1 MPLYNPLG
9 CSSNAFTVLAVPLV
23 DATAANINQER
34 GFYAKPGRRLK
45 TSAVSSIGKYWIG
58 ALSGTR
64 VTPDVGA
71 TVSVV
76 GARGLRRRAVTTRTR
91 IIGARVTVV
100 AVCVDHALGFFADTA
115 LTDAGAAAV
124 RLAGF
129 TLHGVSADAALVE
142 ILACVTELIGTFV
155 LVVLAVF
162 VGPAFTL
169 LCATE
174 PH

>member
-1 MPLYNPLG
+1 MVAPGNRVT
-9 CSSNAFTVLAVPLV
+9 TV
-23 DATAANINQER
+23 
-34 GFYAKPGRRLK
+34 F
-45 TSAVSSIGKYWIG
+45 
-58 ALSGTR
+58 GTR
-64 VTPDVGA
+64 VIVIAVGDGILAA
-71 TVSVV
+71 T
-76 GARGLRRRAVTTRTR
+76 AIAR
-91 IIGARVTVV
+91 IICARN
-100 AVCVDHALGFFADTA
+100 AVIAVRAGHALGFFADTA

-169 LCATE
+169 LCAT
-174 PH
+174 